1 MKQYNRI
8 MLGEHG
14 RYLNECLAQNFI
26 GANFLPETDLAN
38 TPYNDEVMWR
48 KQMVATYLQENPDKS
63 IGTARNS
70 IGYLWTICFG
80 LKKDDMVIA
89 SNGQGGYHVGI
100 IDGNYI
106 YVPGGNL
113 PHRRSVV
120 WLNNVISRKSMSQ
133 KLQYSTGSIGTCC
146 NITKYAEELETLIGG
161 KTVTNTA
168 VADKHS
174 NTFKER
180 SLHKLLAHYL
190 IEKNRFPK
198 TIFHET
204 SSKADQAQKW
214 IHPDMVAVEFNEF
227 QSPTTQAFLKAADTK
242 TYVDLF
248 SYELKCRI
256 ENDHQLKEY
265 FFQALSNSN
274 WANYG
279 YLVAFEISDDVMEE
293 MERLNR
299 AFGIGIIL
307 LSPFSND
314 TRELFQARKKKLDY
328 YTIDK
333 LSRINPDFK
342 NFIVKTTK
350 VLNSQNDVVEDVKN
364 GLQKFCD
371 KGFASEDEIAY
382 YCNETNIPLK

>member
-14 RYLNECLAQNFI
+14 KYLDECLAQDFI

-70 IGYLWTICFG
+70 IGFLWTICFG
-80 LKKDDMVIA
+80 LKKDDIVIA

-100 IDGNYI
+100 IDGDYI

-120 WLNNVISRKSMSQ
+120 WLNTVISRKSMSQ

-198 TIFHET
+198 TIFTKHPARQTRHKNGFIPTWWQSSST
-204 SSKADQAQKW
+204 SFNHLRRKRFSKRQTRKLTW
-214 IHPDMVAVEFNEF
+214 ICSH
-227 QSPTTQAFLKAADTK
+227 T
-242 TYVDLF
+242 
-248 SYELKCRI
+248 
-256 ENDHQLKEY
+256 
-265 FFQALSNSN
+265 NSN
-274 WANYG
+274 A
-279 YLVAFEISDDVMEE
+279 ES
-293 MERLNR
+293 
-299 AFGIGIIL
+299 
-307 LSPFSND
+307 
-314 TRELFQARKKKLDY
+314 
-328 YTIDK
+328 
-333 LSRINPDFK
+333 
-342 NFIVKTTK
+342 KTTI
-350 VLNSQNDVVEDVKN
+350 S
-364 GLQKFCD
+364 
-371 KGFASEDEIAY
+371 
-382 YCNETNIPLK
+382 